1 MATVIAI
8 NKSIFFMRLVFP
20 PNLLQNCRRAKQFL
34 IKGNQLLNFKNV
46 YALSLKAHHSPDFK
60 KLLLMKRRNF
70 IAGSAIASATMGSIF
85 TSCKADKK
93 PLKKTAIADA
103 AGEEFELNEI
113 TIQMLQEKFQ
123 SGVYSS
129 EQVTN
134 LYLERIA
141 GIDKSGPALNA
152 VIELNPD
159 AIAIARSMDEE
170 RKAGKIRGLLHG
182 VPVLIKDNID
192 TGDKMQTTAG
202 SLAMLGNVATGDAF
216 IVKKLREAG
225 AVLLGKT
232 NLSEWAN
239 FRSTKSCSGWSSRG
253 GQTKNPYILD
263 HNPCGSSSGS
273 GVAVAANLCTVAIG
287 TETDG
292 SVTCPAAVNGLV
304 GLKPTV
310 GLLSRSGIIPISHTQ
325 DTAGPMARTVTDAA
339 ILLGAL
345 AGEDPEDGMTTGSV
359 GKVHRDY
366 TKFLNKNALSGKR
379 IGVEKKP
386 QGDNHLMHLNQ
397 EWALRQ
403 LGKMGATVVEIEYLD
418 KINKL
423 GDAEFEVLQYEFK
436 DGLNKYLAQSKAPV
450 KTLAEVILFNKQ
462 NEDKA
467 MPYFKQETLESSE
480 AKKGLDTTAYKEALS
495 KNHEGTKKIL
505 DDVIKEHNLDAI
517 CGHTMGPAC
526 SIDNIYGDRWGSVFL
541 TQPAASS
548 GYPHITV
555 PVGMIYD
562 LPVGF
567 SFFGASYSEPALL
580 GFAYAFEQATN
591 KRQLPGFRKSF
602 L

>member
-1 MATVIAI
+1 
-8 NKSIFFMRLVFP
+8 
-20 PNLLQNCRRAKQFL
+20 
-34 IKGNQLLNFKNV
+34 
-46 YALSLKAHHSPDFK
+46 
-60 KLLLMKRRNF
+60 MKRRNF
-70 IAGSAIASATMGSIF
+70 ITASAIASATIGSIF

-93 PLKKTAIADA
+93 PVKNTIIAANTGD
-103 AGEEFELNEI
+103 EFELNEI
-113 TIQMLQEKFQ
+113 TIQRLQEKFQ
-123 SGVYSS
+123 SGAYSS

-141 GIDKSGPALNA
+141 AIDKSGPMLNSI
-152 VIELNPD
+152 IELNPD
-159 AIAIARSMDEE
+159 ALAIARSMDEE
-170 RKAGKIRGLLHG
+170 RKAGKIRGPLHG

-192 TGDKMQTTAG
+192 TADKMQTTAG
-202 SLAMLGNVATGDAF
+202 SLAMQGNIATQDAF
-216 IVKKLREAG
+216 IIKKLREAG

-310 GLLSRSGIIPISHTQ
+310 GLLSRSGIIPISYTQ
-325 DTAGPMARTVTDAA
+325 DTAGPMARTVTDVA

-345 AGEDPEDGMTTGSV
+345 TGEDAADAVTSNSTG
-359 GKVHRDY
+359 KIHTDY
-366 TKFLNKNALSGKR
+366 TKFLDKNALAGKR

-386 QGDNHLMHLNQ
+386 QGENHLMHLAQ
-397 EWALRQ
+397 ELALKQ
-403 LGKMGATVVEIEYLD
+403 LNKMGATVVEIEYLD

-436 DGLNKYLAQSKAPV
+436 DGLNKYLATSKAPV
-450 KTLAEVILFNKQ
+450 KTLADVIAFNKQ
-462 NEDKA
+462 NEDKT

-480 AKKGLDTTAYKEALS
+480 AKKGLEDAAYKEALN
-495 KNHEGTKKIL
+495 KNHDGTKKIL
-505 DDVIKEHNLDAI
+505 DETIKRHSLDAI
-517 CGHTMGPAC
+517 CGLTMGPAC

-555 PVGMIYD
+555 PAGMIYD

-567 SFFGASYSEPALL
+567 SFFGAAYTEPALL

-591 KRQLPGFRKSF
+591 KRELPGFRKSF